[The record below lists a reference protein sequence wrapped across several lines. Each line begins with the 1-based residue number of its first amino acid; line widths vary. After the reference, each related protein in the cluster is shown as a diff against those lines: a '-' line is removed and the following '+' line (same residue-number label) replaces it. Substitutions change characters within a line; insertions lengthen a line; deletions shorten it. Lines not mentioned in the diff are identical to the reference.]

1 MKKAVHK
8 IIITTTEV
16 VVDDKLLDVTCSGSG
31 ILAELYRK
39 YVNDY
44 PKYFKMDIL
53 CKLGFIA
60 TELLLRAEGNA
71 RFVPCEDRAVV
82 LFNRSSSLHADTSF
96 ESTIRNRKS
105 FYPSPAVFVYTLPNI
120 VTGEIAIRNKY
131 YGETNFI
138 VTERRDESVVE
149 NIIDGVLTDDMT
161 TSVITGWLEAE
172 SEEKFNA
179 EIYIIEK

>member
-1 MKKAVHK
+1 M
-8 IIITTTEV
+8 
-16 VVDDKLLDVTCSGSG
+16 
-31 ILAELYRK
+31 
-39 YVNDY
+39 
-44 PKYFKMDIL
+44 
-53 CKLGFIA
+53 
-60 TELLLRAEGNA
+60 
-71 RFVPCEDRAVV
+71 
-82 LFNRSSSLHADTSF
+82 LFRS

-138 VTERRDESVVE
+138 VTESRDESVVE

>member
-16 VVDDKLLDVTCSGSG
+16 VVDGKLLDVTCSGSD
-31 ILAELYRK
+31 LLTELYRK

-60 TELLLRAEGNA
+60 ADLLLQTEGKV
-71 RFVPCEDRAVV
+71 RFEPCEDRAVV
-82 LFNRSSSLHADTSF
+82 FFNRSSSLHADKSF
-96 ESTIRNRKS
+96 ESNISNRAS

-138 VTERRDESVVE
+138 VTENRDESIVE
-149 NIIDGVLTDDMT
+149 NIIDGVLTDEMT

-172 SEEKFNA
+172 NEDKFKA